1 MRRVPEL
8 CQVPE
13 ACGGTVGAGVSGLL
27 AAVFCGIFQGAKWG
41 LVDLRE
47 DQASLGLTFLSHAVA
62 LHDCGGTA
70 EAPVSLTVETE
81 LGWGQ
86 GGQRM

>member
-13 ACGGTVGAGVSGLL
+13 ACGDAVGAGVSGLL
-27 AAVFCGIFQGAKWG
+27 AAVVCGIFQGAKWG

-62 LHDCGGTA
+62 LRGCRGTVG
-70 EAPVSLTVETE
+70 APQKHL
-81 LGWGQ
+81 LA
-86 GGQRM
+86 